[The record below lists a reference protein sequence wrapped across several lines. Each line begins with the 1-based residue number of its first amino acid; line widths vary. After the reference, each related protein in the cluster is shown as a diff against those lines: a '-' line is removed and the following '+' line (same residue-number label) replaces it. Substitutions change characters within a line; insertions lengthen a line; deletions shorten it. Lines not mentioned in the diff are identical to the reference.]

1 MNKVEIIITNNRIPE
16 LKAKFPNLVQEIIDK
31 TALDVQRFAIELMQ
45 MPKSGRTYKRGSKSH
60 QASAPGEAPAID
72 TGNLVNSIEV
82 KHPKKL
88 LATVGPSDVE
98 YAAVLEFGSED
109 GKIAARPFMSPAAEK
124 ARPKFI
130 QALMQLESRLR

>member
-82 KHPKKL
+82 KHPKNCWL
-88 LATVGPSDVE
+88 RLVQVMWNMQQYWNLDQRT
-98 YAAVLEFGSED
+98 
-109 GKIAARPFMSPAAEK
+109 GK
-124 ARPKFI
+124 
-130 QALMQLESRLR
+130 